1 METMGLDP
9 MIAQTAWSTLLYSMS
24 RKYSSLCLSD
34 NISYSDI
41 TLAQGGNTT
50 AKHWNPLTVQDYNPP
65 SDFADQLSDSAS
77 PIFVDSSVPNSLLMF
92 PANTTAGI
100 ASLAA
105 AIGLRPQDLFG
116 VCLVLFLCIIA
127 GAIAISLVIWGIDQ
141 LGIRLFGRREKGSP
155 FGTRSPAYMAP
166 VKDSDKS
173 MSPTG
178 DEDGTSAVGYRLFRS
193 ASLPLSSALKRKWWR
208 LGIKPSSFH
217 GSILHGNLVRILI
230 LFHLPITIFSSYQ
243 FANAHSQSSLAS
255 VVLAAF
261 AFALFSI
268 GLPAFLLV
276 RLYTTA
282 TNKLY
287 DETRTL
293 MMLGPLYNHYAH
305 GSQLFASIFFA
316 NNLIYGIT
324 IGCGQKSGTAQAI
337 IILVT
342 EIGTSLGTS
351 IWLPW
356 GRGATMGFISFFFC
370 VARITVAVLL
380 VILTPTV
387 SSLNRDI
394 LADRLITFLKLS
406 GFRWYYR
413 GKLDCGVNL
422 VHSWCDVSCIFDDIG
437 CQAS

>member
-1 METMGLDP
+1 
-9 MIAQTAWSTLLYSMS
+9 
-24 RKYSSLCLSD
+24 
-34 NISYSDI
+34 
-41 TLAQGGNTT
+41 
-50 AKHWNPLTVQDYNPP
+50 
-65 SDFADQLSDSAS
+65 
-77 PIFVDSSVPNSLLMF
+77 MF
-92 PANTTAGI
+92 PENTTAGI

-116 VCLVLFLCIIA
+116 VCLVLFVCILA
-127 GAIAISLVIWGIDQ
+127 GAVLISLFVWGFDQ
-141 LGIRLFGRREKGSP
+141 LGIRLFRKSDKGSP
-155 FGTRSPAYMAP
+155 FGTRSPAYIAP

-173 MSPTG
+173 MSPAPE
-178 DEDGTSAVGYRLFRS
+178 DDGTSAVGLRLFRS
-193 ASLPLSSALKRKWWR
+193 ASLPLSTALKRKWWR
-208 LGIKPSSFH
+208 SGIKPSSFH

-243 FANAHSQSSLAS
+243 FTNARSQSSLVS
-255 VVLAAF
+255 VVLAAL
-261 AFALFSI
+261 AFAVFSI
-268 GLPAFLLV
+268 GFPVFLLT

-305 GSQLFASIFFA
+305 GSQLFACIFFA

-337 IILVT
+337 IVLVT

-356 GRGATMGFISFFFC
+356 GRGATMGLISFFFC

-387 SSLNRDI
+387 SSLDHDVFT
-394 LADRLITFLKLS
+394 DRLTTRNLFQFVRFRLVLPREIGLQRLS
-406 GFRWYYR
+406 C
-413 GKLDCGVNL
+413 LSL
-422 VHSWCDVSCIFDDIG
+422 V
-437 CQAS
+437 